1 MKAVVWVW
9 VEVVRLCRL
18 MAAADGLIHSVAVA
32 KMKTALEVSTIVLT
46 GWQVVEG
53 AVGFMMCVEVLLV
66 GGVVLLL

>member
-32 KMKTALEVSTIVLT
+32 KMKTALEVSTIICKHTHKHNIKTSHLKVD
-46 GWQVVEG
+46 
-53 AVGFMMCVEVLLV
+53 LL
-66 GGVVLLL
+66 